1 MLLEVALILL
11 LILGNGILAM
21 AEIAMVSA
29 RKSRLRQLA
38 AAGNVRAL
46 AALNLAESPSRFL
59 STVQIGI
66 TLVGILAGAFG
77 GARLGLH
84 LEGVLRQVPF
94 LAAYAGPLSLTLV
107 VVVITYLSLVLGE
120 LVPKRFGLS
129 APERVAM
136 LAAGPMSFLARIAA
150 PMVSFLSF
158 STDLLLGLLGF
169 RQQKQASITE
179 DEIKGLMQE
188 GLRGGSFNKVESLIV
203 DRALELD
210 RISVQD
216 LMTPRP
222 KIIWL
227 NVSDSHETL
236 WHKIVASRH
245 ARFPVYERNR
255 DNVIGMVSLKSIY
268 AHLAAGIPIKIRD
281 LLVPPLIVPSSQN
294 AVQLLETFKQTA
306 QHVALVT
313 DEYGVI
319 EGIVTLH
326 DVMEAIVGDI
336 PSRDER
342 LKPAIR
348 KRDDGTFLVD
358 GMVEIEEVEQTIPGF
373 RLSDHERGDYRTLA
387 GYVVKQ
393 FGRVPR
399 EGETWE
405 AQGYVFEII
414 DMDGHRVD
422 KVLVLPAAKQPSAD
436 GKPPDRAVTNGT
448 VTNT

>member
-1 MLLEVALILL
+1 MILL

-38 AAGNVRAL
+38 AGGNVRAL
-46 AALNLAESPSRFL
+46 AASNLAESPGRFL

-77 GARLGLH
+77 GARLALH
-84 LEGVLRQVPF
+84 LEGVLKQVPI
-94 LAAYAGPLSLTLV
+94 LAPYTGPLSLTIV
-107 VVVITYLSLVLGE
+107 VVAITYLSLVLGE
-120 LVPKRFGLS
+120 LVPKRLGLS

-136 LAAGPMSFLARIAA
+136 LTALPMNWLARIASPA
-150 PMVSFLSF
+150 VSFLSF
-158 STDLLLGLLGF
+158 STDSLLRILGI
-169 RQQKQASITE
+169 RPEKQATITE
-179 DEIKGLMQE
+179 EEVKGLMQE

-210 RISVQD
+210 RISVED

-227 NVSDSHETL
+227 NVNDSHETL

-245 ARFPVYERNR
+245 TRFPVYERNR
-255 DNVIGMVSLKSIY
+255 DNVVGMVSIKSIY
-268 AHLAAGIPIKIRD
+268 AHLAAGIPVKLRD
-281 LLVPPLIVPSSQN
+281 ILVPPLIVPSSQN

-306 QHVALVT
+306 QHLALVT

-319 EGIVTLH
+319 EGLVTLH
-326 DVMEAIVGDI
+326 DVMESIVGDI

-342 LKPAIR
+342 LKPVIR
-348 KRDDGTFLVD
+348 KREDGTFLID
-358 GMVEIEEVEQTIPGF
+358 AMVEIEEVEQALSGF
-373 RLSDHERGDYRTLA
+373 RLSNNEHGDFRTLA

-393 FGRVPR
+393 FGRVPL
-399 EGETWE
+399 EGETFE
-405 AQGYVFEII
+405 AQGYVFEVI

-422 KVLVLPAAKQPSAD
+422 KVLVLPGPKA
-436 GKPPDRAVTNGT
+436 GVTVQEPET
-448 VTNT
+448 EAQARE